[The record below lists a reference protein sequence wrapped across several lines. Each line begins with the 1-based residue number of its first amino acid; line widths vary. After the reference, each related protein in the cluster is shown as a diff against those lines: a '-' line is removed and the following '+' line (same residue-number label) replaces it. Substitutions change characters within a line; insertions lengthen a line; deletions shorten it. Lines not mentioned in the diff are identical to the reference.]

1 MVRTTRTIV
10 TFKHRFTLGD
20 PDQSYPAGSYSIETD
35 EELLLDVS
43 FPAYRRTATLMQ
55 RVSDAAHPRIM
66 PISVIDPEA
75 LEAALV
81 LDKNT
86 APASQP

>member
-1 MVRTTRTIV
+1 MVRTTRTTV
-10 TFKHRFTLGD
+10 TFQYPFKLGD

-55 RVSDAAHPRIM
+55 RVSDPANARIM
-66 PISVIDPEA
+66 PIAVVDPLE

-81 LDKNT
+81 RDKT
-86 APASQP
+86 AVPNA